1 MNYRQPTLSLCAGYV
16 TGHSAARWSGFTCAG
31 ARLSAPGL
39 MPSPLGDHICAS
51 KRQRKRTL
59 IEWRTVAGRLCNGN
73 KQEATTQEMMLHNWQ
88 GTFTPHRRAAKWKTG
103 YSSVDRGEGR
113 KNRAIVW
120 MFGVRA
126 SKRRG
131 VWENVSSGLRGRRYS
146 ASVGRTNVPGDR
158 KSFVWIEMSLL
169 IIMHEALWES
179 PFK

>member
-126 SKRRG
+126 DQKKRCVGKRIIGAERTKVFCLGGKDKRARG
-131 VWENVSSGLRGRRYS
+131 QKELCVNRDVASHYNAWGTLGVS
-146 ASVGRTNVPGDR
+146 V
-158 KSFVWIEMSLL
+158 
-169 IIMHEALWES
+169 
-179 PFK
+179 